1 MNSYYQKKSQ
11 AQGSCDFS
19 GTATVTQTA
28 PSKYL
33 WAWTLIHLQFLF
45 TKNFYWFHFS
55 SSLDDWFTAGSSTTC
70 VYPSSRYGFLVL
82 TSNLESL
89 CHSEWMFWFI
99 FTWKEKFSVVI
110 FKIFLTSVECESD
123 LKLPFLCG
131 ELCLFRDFFSMP
143 KEDFLFIY
151 FGYRFFILINS
162 ACEKSTFLTL
172 PILQLLT
179 SNKWYFWTGF
189 CLD

>member
-1 MNSYYQKKSQ
+1 MNSYYQRKSE

-33 WAWTLIHLQFLF
+33 WAWTPIHLNFCLLKNFTDFLF
-45 TKNFYWFHFS
+45 HLLWMIDFQ
-55 SSLDDWFTAGSSTTC
+55 LDLLLLVFIHHPGMVS
-70 VYPSSRYGFLVL
+70 LVL

-99 FTWKEKFSVVI
+99 FTWKENFSVVI
-110 FKIFLTSVECESD
+110 YKTFLTSVECESG

-143 KEDFLFIY
+143 KEDFLFVY
-151 FGYRFFILINS
+151 LFWLEILHV
-162 ACEKSTFLTL
+162 
-172 PILQLLT
+172 
-179 SNKWYFWTGF
+179 
-189 CLD
+189 D